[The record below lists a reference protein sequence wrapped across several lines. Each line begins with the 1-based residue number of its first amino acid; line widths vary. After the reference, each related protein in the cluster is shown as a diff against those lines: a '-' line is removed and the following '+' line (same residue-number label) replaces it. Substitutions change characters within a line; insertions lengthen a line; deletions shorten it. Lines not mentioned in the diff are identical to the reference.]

1 LPLHQRRNYRD
12 RESNE
17 TFNIEAWEP
26 KTQLGK
32 DVKLHKITSIEEIF
46 HMGKPIQE
54 PAMVDALLPN
64 IKSEVIE
71 IASVQRTTRNGRKQK
86 FRATVIVGDGNG
98 HVGVGAGKDI
108 EVKAAITSAVIS
120 AKRHIIPVMIGC
132 GSWQC
137 LCGTKHSM
145 PFKVEGRCGSV
156 EVMLKPAPR
165 GIGIVASEP
174 VRKLLTLAGV
184 KDAWSFSRG
193 RTKAK
198 YNTMIAVY
206 DALNSM
212 NKMKNVSEIKQ

>member
-1 LPLHQRRNYRD
+1 MPFKKRDYRE
-12 RESNE
+12 RERE

-26 KTQLGK
+26 KTQLGR
-32 DVKLHKITSIEEIF
+32 DVKSHKITSVEEIF

-54 PAMVDALLPN
+54 PAMIDALLP
-64 IKSEVIE
+64 KMESEVIE
-71 IASVQRTTRNGRKQK
+71 IASTQRATRNGRKQK

-120 AKRHIIPVMIGC
+120 AKRHIIPVMLGC

-137 LCGTKHSM
+137 MCGTKHSM
-145 PFKVEGRCGSV
+145 PFKIEGRCGSV

-165 GIGIVASEP
+165 GVGIVASAP

-206 DALNSM
+206 DALKSM
-212 NKMKNVSEIKQ
+212 NRMKNISEIKK